1 MDHDQSREQ
10 YEPVLPTVLR
20 RRLKVIMTTEPQLEK
35 NPGFWKDLVAF
46 LIENKKW
53 WLLPV
58 VIVML
63 LVGGLIMLGSTAAA
77 PFIYT
82 LF

>member
-1 MDHDQSREQ
+1 MSTNTDKTNNDFASQAEGDNQ
-10 YEPVLPTVLR
+10 GIIAEFWGLLR
-20 RRLKVIMTTEPQLEK
+20 H
-35 NPGFWKDLVAF
+35 
-46 LIENKKW
+46 NKKW

-58 VIVML
+58 IVAL
-63 LVGGLIMLGSTAAA
+63 LVLGVLVILGSTAAA

>member
-1 MDHDQSREQ
+1 MSTNTDKSNNDFASQAEGDNQSIIAEFWS
-10 YEPVLPTVLR
+10 LLR
-20 RRLKVIMTTEPQLEK
+20 H
-35 NPGFWKDLVAF
+35 
-46 LIENKKW
+46 NKKW

-58 VIVML
+58 IVAL
-63 LVGGLIMLGSTAAA
+63 LVLGVLVILGSTAAA